1 MEIVRANG
9 NYSDSGSNEL
19 ILVSRMFYL
28 SLLLYSSEILVSELK
43 YHKGIRKFNCLY
55 RNLLLLNHRI
65 ANLDSMSKI
74 TSPRDIN
81 EIGHATQEKAIT
93 PVSISDTIIKDRK
106 EIDSLFNKF
115 EI

>member
-1 MEIVRANG
+1 MEISVRANG
-9 NYSDSGSNEL
+9 NYSDSSNVH

-28 SLLLYSSEILVSELK
+28 SLLPYSSEILVSELK

-81 EIGHATQEKAIT
+81 EIGHVTQK
-93 PVSISDTIIKDRK
+93 KK
-106 EIDSLFNKF
+106 Q
-115 EI
+115 